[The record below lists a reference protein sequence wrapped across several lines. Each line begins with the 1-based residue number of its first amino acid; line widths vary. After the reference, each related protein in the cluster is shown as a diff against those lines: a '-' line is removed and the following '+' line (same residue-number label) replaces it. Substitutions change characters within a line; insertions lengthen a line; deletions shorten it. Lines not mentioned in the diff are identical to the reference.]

1 MLLVFWFS
9 TFLYALDAPGLAAI
23 TLVLI
28 MEHRQYTNT
37 NFSSD
42 TTHRSSGMGIRY
54 QCKYSLLTPRVAGL
68 EMVRFQR

>member
-1 MLLVFWFS
+1 MLLVFF

-42 TTHRSSGMGIRY
+42 TTHRSSAIRY
-54 QCKYSLLTPRVAGL
+54 QCKYSLLTPPVAGL